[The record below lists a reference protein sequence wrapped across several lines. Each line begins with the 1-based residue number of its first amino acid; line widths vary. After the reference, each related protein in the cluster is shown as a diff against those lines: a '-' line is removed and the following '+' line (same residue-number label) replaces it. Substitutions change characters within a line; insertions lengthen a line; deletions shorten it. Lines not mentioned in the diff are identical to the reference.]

1 MKRRYCQ
8 FHRKDG
14 DHFSSECH
22 RNPAN
27 LRNSIVTEK
36 EPKRSSSRSINK
48 PASSKLPTHKHPG
61 KPEASKYLRK
71 IKQLFSS
78 SDDEK
83 ENTPEIVTL
92 DEEEQKEIDALG
104 RDTEDEAT
112 KTDKFEDN
120 EEEKYENNIPRS
132 LPLCSFEDKNLHSLS
147 ENEESASDVD
157 DREPAQTS
165 RIATN
170 NEWMKKKIKIL
181 EKEINIE
188 KMKTEIIRYEIS
200 NVNSI
205 QDMRQLKKKHKI
217 NL

>member
-1 MKRRYCQ
+1 MQQR
-8 FHRKDG
+8 
-14 DHFSSECH
+14 
-22 RNPAN
+22 PAN
-27 LRNSIVTEK
+27 LRNSRITEK
-36 EPKRSSSRSINK
+36 ELKRSSSRSINK

-112 KTDKFEDN
+112 KTDKVEDN

-132 LPLCSFEDKNLHSLS
+132 SPLCTFEDKNLPSLS

-157 DREPAQTS
+157 AKEPDQTS
-165 RIATN
+165 KIPTN
-170 NEWMKKKIKIL
+170 NEWIK
-181 EKEINIE
+181 
-188 KMKTEIIRYEIS
+188 
-200 NVNSI
+200 
-205 QDMRQLKKKHKI
+205 
-217 NL
+217 

>member
-27 LRNSIVTEK
+27 LRNSRVTEK

-78 SDDEK
+78 SEDEK
-83 ENTPEIVTL
+83 ENTPELVTL

-112 KTDKFEDN
+112 KTAKVEDN
-120 EEEKYENNIPRS
+120 EEEKNETSLLSSSTPGTFEDNS
-132 LPLCSFEDKNLHSLS
+132 LPSEKPVKNSS
-147 ENEESASDVD
+147 
-157 DREPAQTS
+157 
-165 RIATN
+165 
-170 NEWMKKKIKIL
+170 
-181 EKEINIE
+181 
-188 KMKTEIIRYEIS
+188 
-200 NVNSI
+200 
-205 QDMRQLKKKHKI
+205 
-217 NL
+217 

>member
-8 FHRKDG
+8 FHRKEG

-27 LRNSIVTEK
+27 LRNSRITEK
-36 EPKRSSSRSINK
+36 ELKRSSSRSYNK
-48 PASSKLPTHKHPG
+48 PTSSKLPTPKHPG

-78 SDDEK
+78 SEDEK
-83 ENTPEIVTL
+83 ENTPELVTL

-112 KTDKFEDN
+112 RTVKVEDN
-120 EEEKYENNIPRS
+120 EEEKNENNIPRS
-132 LPLCSFEDKNLHSLS
+132 PLLCTFKDKNLPSLS

-157 DREPAQTS
+157 DKEHAQTS
-165 RIATN
+165 KLTTN

-181 EKEINIE
+181 EKEIKIAE
-188 KMKTEIIRYEIS
+188 MKAEIIKYEIG

-205 QDMRQLKKKHKI
+205 EDMRQLKKKHKI

>member
-1 MKRRYCQ
+1 MKRRYCH

-22 RNPAN
+22 RNPAI
-27 LRNSIVTEK
+27 LRNSRRTE
-36 EPKRSSSRSINK
+36 EELKRSSSRSNNK
-48 PASSKLPTHKHPG
+48 PTSSKLPTPKHPG

-78 SDDEK
+78 SEDEK
-83 ENTPEIVTL
+83 ENTPELVTL

-112 KTDKFEDN
+112 KTDKVEDN
-120 EEEKYENNIPRS
+120 EEEQYEKEPRS
-132 LPLCSFEDKNLHSLS
+132 SPLCNFEDKNLPSLS
-147 ENEESASDVD
+147 KSEESASDVD

-165 RIATN
+165 KIAAN
-170 NEWMKKKIKIL
+170 NERMKKKIKIL
-181 EKEINIE
+181 EKEIKIAE
-188 KMKTEIIRYEIS
+188 MKTEIIKYEIN

>member
-8 FHRKDG
+8 FHRKEG

-27 LRNSIVTEK
+27 LRNSRLTEK
-36 EPKRSSSRSINK
+36 ELKRSSSRSYNK
-48 PASSKLPTHKHPG
+48 PTSSKLHIPKHPW

-71 IKQLFSS
+71 INQLFSS
-78 SDDEK
+78 SEDEK
-83 ENTPEIVTL
+83 ENTPELVTL

-112 KTDKFEDN
+112 RTVKVEDN
-120 EEEKYENNIPRS
+120 EEEKNENNIPRS
-132 LPLCSFEDKNLHSLS
+132 PLLCTFEDKNLPSLS

-157 DREPAQTS
+157 DKESAQTS
-165 RIATN
+165 KITTN

-181 EKEINIE
+181 EKEIKIAE
-188 KMKTEIIRYEIS
+188 MKAEIIKYEIS

-205 QDMRQLKKKHKI
+205 QDMRQLKKKHKT

>member
-8 FHRKDG
+8 FHRKEG

-27 LRNSIVTEK
+27 LRNSRITEK
-36 EPKRSSSRSINK
+36 ELKRSSSRSYNK
-48 PASSKLPTHKHPG
+48 PTSSKLPTPKHPG

-78 SDDEK
+78 SEDEK
-83 ENTPEIVTL
+83 ENTPELVTL

-112 KTDKFEDN
+112 RTVKVEDN
-120 EEEKYENNIPRS
+120 EEEKNENNIPRS
-132 LPLCSFEDKNLHSLS
+132 PLLCTFEDKNLPSLS

-157 DREPAQTS
+157 DKEHAQTS
-165 RIATN
+165 KLTTN

-181 EKEINIE
+181 EKEIKIAE
-188 KMKTEIIRYEIS
+188 MKAEIIKYEIS

>member
-8 FHRKDG
+8 FHRKEG

-27 LRNSIVTEK
+27 LRNSRITEK
-36 EPKRSSSRSINK
+36 ELKRSSSRSYNK
-48 PASSKLPTHKHPG
+48 PTSSKLPTPKHPG

-78 SDDEK
+78 SEDEK
-83 ENTPEIVTL
+83 ENTPELVTL

-112 KTDKFEDN
+112 KTVKVEDN
-120 EEEKYENNIPRS
+120 EEEKNENNIPRS
-132 LPLCSFEDKNLHSLS
+132 PLLCTFEDKNLPSLS

-157 DREPAQTS
+157 NKELAQTS
-165 RIATN
+165 KKAPN
-170 NEWMKKKIKIL
+170 NERMKQRIKIL
-181 EKEINIE
+181 KQEGKLQ
-188 KMKTEIIRYEIS
+188 KLGQK
-200 NVNSI
+200 
-205 QDMRQLKKKHKI
+205 
-217 NL
+217 

>member
-8 FHRKDG
+8 FHRKEG

-27 LRNSIVTEK
+27 LRNSRLTEK
-36 EPKRSSSRSINK
+36 ELKRSSSRSYK
-48 PASSKLPTHKHPG
+48 PTSSKLPTPKHPG

-78 SDDEK
+78 SEDEK
-83 ENTPEIVTL
+83 ENTPELVTL

-112 KTDKFEDN
+112 RTVKVEDN
-120 EEEKYENNIPRS
+120 EEEKNENNIPRS
-132 LPLCSFEDKNLHSLS
+132 PLLCTFEDKNLPSLS

-157 DREPAQTS
+157 DKEPVQTS
-165 RIATN
+165 KIAIN
-170 NEWMKKKIKIL
+170 NEWRKEKIKIL
-181 EKEINIE
+181 KKRN
-188 KMKTEIIRYEIS
+188 
-200 NVNSI
+200 
-205 QDMRQLKKKHKI
+205 QDSRNESRNYQE
-217 NL
+217 

>member
-1 MKRRYCQ
+1 M
-8 FHRKDG
+8 
-14 DHFSSECH
+14 
-22 RNPAN
+22 
-27 LRNSIVTEK
+27 EK
-36 EPKRSSSRSINK
+36 EHKRSSSRSNNK
-48 PASSKLPTHKHPG
+48 PASSKLPTHKYPG

-78 SDDEK
+78 SEDEK
-83 ENTPEIVTL
+83 ENTPELVTL

-112 KTDKFEDN
+112 KTDKVEEN

-132 LPLCSFEDKNLHSLS
+132 SPLCTFEDKDLPSLS
-147 ENEESASDVD
+147 ENEESACDVD

-165 RIATN
+165 KIATN

-181 EKEINIE
+181 EKEIKIAE
-188 KMKTEIIRYEIS
+188 MIKYEIS

-205 QDMRQLKKKHKI
+205 QDMRQLKK
-217 NL
+217 

>member
-1 MKRRYCQ
+1 MKRKYCQ
-8 FHRKDG
+8 FHRKEG

-27 LRNSIVTEK
+27 LRNSRLTEK
-36 EPKRSSSRSINK
+36 ELKRSSSRSYNK
-48 PASSKLPTHKHPG
+48 PTSSKLPTPKHPG
-61 KPEASKYLRK
+61 KPEGSKYLRK

-78 SDDEK
+78 SEDEK
-83 ENTPEIVTL
+83 ENTPKLVTL

-112 KTDKFEDN
+112 RTVKVEDN
-120 EEEKYENNIPRS
+120 EEEKNENNIPRS
-132 LPLCSFEDKNLHSLS
+132 PLIRTFKDKNLPSLS

-157 DREPAQTS
+157 DKEHAQTS
-165 RIATN
+165 KLTTN

-181 EKEINIE
+181 EKEIKIAE
-188 KMKTEIIRYEIS
+188 MKAEIIKYEIS

>member
-8 FHRKDG
+8 FHRKEG

-27 LRNSIVTEK
+27 LRNSRITEK
-36 EPKRSSSRSINK
+36 ELKRSSSRSYNK
-48 PASSKLPTHKHPG
+48 PTSSKLPTPKHPG

-78 SDDEK
+78 SEDEK
-83 ENTPEIVTL
+83 ENTPELVTL

-112 KTDKFEDN
+112 RTVKVEDN
-120 EEEKYENNIPRS
+120 EEEKNENNIPRS
-132 LPLCSFEDKNLHSLS
+132 PLLCTFKDKNLPSLS

-157 DREPAQTS
+157 DKEHAQTS
-165 RIATN
+165 KLTTN

-181 EKEINIE
+181 EKEIKIAE
-188 KMKTEIIRYEIS
+188 MKAEIIKYEIS
-200 NVNSI
+200 NVNYI
-205 QDMRQLKKKHKI
+205 EDMRQLKKKHKI
-217 NL
+217 DL